1 MELKSKPNKKMIE
14 KFIGE
19 APVTIREEQ
28 KTDVYPWEIPFLK
41 NNPKVGTYVSVKI
54 SETMHQKI
62 LFVADKINKKKA
74 DVIRDALQ
82 IMVESTLEE
91 ILPDYR
97 ENK

>member
-1 MELKSKPNKKMIE
+1 
-14 KFIGE
+14 
-19 APVTIREEQ
+19 
-28 KTDVYPWEIPFLK
+28 
-41 NNPKVGTYVSVKI
+41 
-54 SETMHQKI
+54 MHQKI

-91 ILPDYR
+91 ILPDYK